1 MKHNKL
7 IVMVFM
13 AITFMGYSQN
23 ETDALRYSQTF
34 FGGSARY
41 EAMAGS
47 FGALGADLSVAN
59 TNPAGLARFS
69 QNQFTIGANNAILNS
84 KSQYNGTSGSDK
96 GYALSLSN
104 FGALAAIDRTYKGR
118 GWHFLQFGFT
128 YNRTCDYQNRQYY
141 EGQNYNSLLEIFASE
156 GSGVDPTQIFDYKPF
171 TTAIA
176 WDTYALDWDA
186 NTSTYVA
193 QLTPGDM
200 YHKRTIVTKGG
211 VSDYNFSFS
220 GNYIGKLYVG
230 GSVGIQAIRYQQ
242 NYSHEESLLDTVGV
256 FLRSFVYDYAQTTKG
271 RGINL
276 KLGAIYLPID
286 NLRIGLAFHTPTI
299 LSFKEAWSSTMTST
313 LSYAEYTIPKQNQ
326 PEGSYSYRIR
336 TPLKVIGS
344 FAYVAFSRLALNI
357 DAEYSS
363 YNWIKMKT
371 SNDPSIPTYDFKTE
385 NSAIRSLYRSVVNLR
400 IGAELAATSN
410 FFIRGGFAYYP
421 SPYKS
426 NVAGAMG
433 KTIFY
438 TAGVGY
444 KWKFFYVDLSYK
456 LQTGKRNYYAFNPS
470 DARNLTKFNDTK
482 NNILLSLGFRF

>member
-1 MKHNKL
+1 MQQNKL
-7 IVMVFM
+7 LVMVFM
-13 AITFMGYSQN
+13 IITFIGYSQN

-59 TNPAGLARFS
+59 TNPAGLGRFS
-69 QNQFTIGANNAILNS
+69 QNQFAIGGNGAFLNS
-84 KSQYNGTSGSDK
+84 KSLYNGTAGSDK
-96 GYALSLSN
+96 GAAFSLSN

-156 GSGVDPTQIFDYKPF
+156 GSGVDPSQIYDYKPF
-171 TTAIA
+171 TTAMA
-176 WDTYALDWDA
+176 YDTYAIDWDA
-186 NTSTYVA
+186 NTSNYVA
-193 QLTPGDM
+193 RLTPGDM

-230 GSVGIQAIRYQQ
+230 GSVGLQVIHYQQ

-256 FLRSFVYDYAQTTKG
+256 SLRSFEYDYAQTTKG

-286 NLRIGLAFHTPTI
+286 NLRIGLAFHTPTM
-299 LSFKEAWSSTMTST
+299 LSFKDAWSSNMTATHSNIV
-313 LSYAEYTIPKQNQ
+313 YTIPKQNQ
-326 PEGSYSYRIR
+326 PQGSYAYRIR

-344 FAYVAFSRLALNI
+344 IAYVAFSRLALNL
-357 DAEYSS
+357 DAEYMS
-363 YNWIKMKT
+363 YNWMKMKT
-371 SNDPSIPTYDFKTE
+371 SNDPSIPKYDFKAE
-385 NSAIRSLYRSVVNLR
+385 NTAINSLYRSVVNIR
-400 IGAELAATSN
+400 FGAEFAATSN
-410 FFIRGGFAYYP
+410 FFVRGGFAYYP
-421 SPYKS
+421 SPYKT
-426 NVAGAMG
+426 NVVGATG
-433 KTIFY
+433 NTFFY

-444 KWKFFYVDLSYK
+444 KWNKFYIDLSYK

-470 DARNLTKFNDTK
+470 DARNLTKFNDSK
-482 NNILLSLGFRF
+482 NNVMLSLGFRF